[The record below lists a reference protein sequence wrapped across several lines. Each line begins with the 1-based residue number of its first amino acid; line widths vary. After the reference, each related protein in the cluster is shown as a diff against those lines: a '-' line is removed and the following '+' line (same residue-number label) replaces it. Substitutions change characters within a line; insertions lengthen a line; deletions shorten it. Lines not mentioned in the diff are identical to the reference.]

1 MMKLFKMDENQYA
14 ARTETLGILMVNTK
28 NSGYCDKIEIT
39 MGEQVHGISAEAFES
54 EIRAIVAELGFDLDS
69 ETVYTVVN
77 VNLGTVKE
85 NRAMTEEQEKA
96 READLRTMMG
106 KFRKAGVGLYNVKVN
121 PNLPVYR
128 EYIYN
133 F

>member
-1 MMKLFKMDENQYA
+1 MMKLFKMAENQYA
-14 ARTETLGILMVNTK
+14 TRTETLGILMIETK
-28 NSGYCDKIEIT
+28 NSGYCNKVCIT
-39 MGEQVHGISAEAFES
+39 LGEKVHGISAEAFEN
-54 EIRAIVAELGFDLDS
+54 EIRVIITELGFDLDS
-69 ETVYTVVN
+69 ETTYTVVN

-85 NRAMTEEQEKA
+85 NREMTEEQDKT
-96 READLRTMMG
+96 REEELRKMMG
-106 KFRKAGVGLYNVKVN
+106 KFRKAGAGLYNVKVN

>member
-1 MMKLFKMDENQYA
+1 MTKLFKMSENQYVT
-14 ARTETLGILMVNTK
+14 RTGTLGILMIETK
-28 NSGYCDKIEIT
+28 DSGYCNKVCIT
-39 MGEQVHGISAEAFES
+39 MGEQISGISAETFEN
-54 EIRAIVAELGFDLDS
+54 EIRAIVAELGFDMES
-69 ETVYTVVN
+69 KMVCTTVN
-77 VNLGTVKE
+77 INLGTVKE
-85 NRAMTEEQEKA
+85 NRAMTEEQEKD
-96 READLRTMMG
+96 READLRKMMG